1 MTLPLDRHW
10 KNLGWIF
17 GVEIFWG
24 VGLALI
30 SNIAIL
36 PVFLTHLGAS
46 NTTVSALP
54 VLFLLATGIPGIFAA
69 HFTGRLVY
77 RKRFVI
83 VAHVV
88 TAIPWLLTAAWFVW
102 GPRLSP
108 SVDIAVL
115 LAGWG
120 LSWIWMGLLIP
131 VWINFISKVSRPEL
145 RARSFGMLFFFQTMM
160 SAVGGWVASKIIGG
174 GAPFPANYGIGFA
187 ITGAAMAIGGI
198 FFAPVV
204 EEPGAIAEAEDPLR
218 GIVRHTRE
226 ILADRGGIRTYLA
239 IYMLGAGWPV
249 LTAFYPIW
257 AEKRFALEAKD
268 SAIYTAVCMAG
279 NMFGSL
285 LSGAI
290 GDRYGYAKV
299 SVISTV
305 AFSVGLVT
313 AILGATPSWYY
324 VTAFALGI
332 YIVSDRMAMY
342 NLSMSYSPHE
352 DNTSYI
358 ALVPAIATPVLV
370 VGAALCGPLIDAVG
384 FVPVAAG
391 SLALGL
397 VSVYL
402 AIFKLPEPRFS
413 LAGKRRP

>member
-1 MTLPLDRHW
+1 MTLPIDRHW
-10 KNLGWIF
+10 KNLSWIF
-17 GVEIFWG
+17 SVEIFWG

-46 NTTVSALP
+46 NTTVGALP
-54 VLFLLATGIPGIFAA
+54 VLFLIATGIPGIFAA
-69 HFTGRLVY
+69 HFTGRMVY

-83 VAHVV
+83 VAHAL
-88 TAIPWLLTAAWFVW
+88 TAIPWLLTAAWFVA
-102 GPRLSP
+102 GPRISP
-108 SVDIAVL
+108 AVDIAVL

-120 LSWIWMGLLIP
+120 LSWLWMGLLIP
-131 VWINFISKVSRPEL
+131 IWINFIGKVTRPEL
-145 RARSFGMLFFFQTMM
+145 RARSFGIIFFFQTMM
-160 SAVGGWVASKIIGG
+160 SMVGGWVASKIIGG

-187 ITGAAMAIGGI
+187 ITGAAMAIGAI

-204 EEPGAIAEAEDPLR
+204 EEAGAVSEEVDPLR

-226 ILADRGGIRTYLA
+226 ILTDRGGIRTYLS
-239 IYMLGAGWPV
+239 IYMLAAGWPV

-279 NMFGSL
+279 NMVGSL
-285 LSGAI
+285 LSGAV

-299 SVISTV
+299 AVIATV
-305 AFSVGLVT
+305 AFSVGLAT
-313 AILGATPSWYY
+313 AILGDSRVWYY
-324 VTAFALGI
+324 VTAFALGV
-332 YIVSDRMAMY
+332 YIVSDRLAMY
-342 NLSMSYSPHE
+342 NLSMAFSPHE
-352 DNTSYI
+352 DNTSYL
-358 ALVPAIATPVLV
+358 ALVPALCTPVLV
-370 VGAALCGPLIDAVG
+370 VAAALCGPLIDAHG

-397 VSVYL
+397 VAVYL
-402 AIFKLPEPRFS
+402 AVFRLPEPRYS

>member
-10 KNLGWIF
+10 KNLSWIF
-17 GVEIFWG
+17 SVEIFWG

-46 NTTVSALP
+46 NTTVGALP
-54 VLFLLATGIPGIFAA
+54 VFFLIATGIPGIFAA
-69 HFTGRLVY
+69 HFTGRMVY

-83 VAHVV
+83 VAHAL
-88 TAIPWLLTAAWFVW
+88 TAVPWLLTAAWFIS

-108 SVDIAVL
+108 AVDIAVL

-120 LSWIWMGLLIP
+120 LSWLWMGLLIP
-131 VWINFISKVSRPEL
+131 VWINFIGKVTRPEL
-145 RARSFGMLFFFQTMM
+145 RARSFGIIFFFQTMM
-160 SAVGGWVASKIIGG
+160 SMVGGWVASRIIGG

-187 ITGAAMAIGGI
+187 ITGAAMAIGSI
-198 FFAPVV
+198 FFVPVI
-204 EEPGAIAEAEDPLR
+204 EEAGAVSEEADPLR
-218 GIVRHTRE
+218 EIVRHTRE
-226 ILADRGGIRTYLA
+226 ILTDRGGIRIYLS
-239 IYMLGAGWPV
+239 IMMLGVGWPV

-257 AEKRFALEAKD
+257 AEKRFMLEPKD

-279 NMFGSL
+279 NMIGSL
-285 LSGAI
+285 LSGAV
-290 GDRYGYAKV
+290 GDRFGYAKV
-299 SVISTV
+299 SVIATV
-305 AFSVGLVT
+305 AFSVGLAT
-313 AILGATPSWYY
+313 AILGDSRPWYY
-324 VTAFALGI
+324 VTAFALGV
-332 YIVSDRMAMY
+332 YIVSDRLAMY
-342 NLSMSYSPHE
+342 NLAMAFSPHE
-352 DNTSYI
+352 DNTSYL

-370 VGAALCGPLIDAVG
+370 VGAALCGPLIDAHG

-402 AIFKLPEPRFS
+402 AVFKLPEPRYS
-413 LAGKRRP
+413 LAGRRRP